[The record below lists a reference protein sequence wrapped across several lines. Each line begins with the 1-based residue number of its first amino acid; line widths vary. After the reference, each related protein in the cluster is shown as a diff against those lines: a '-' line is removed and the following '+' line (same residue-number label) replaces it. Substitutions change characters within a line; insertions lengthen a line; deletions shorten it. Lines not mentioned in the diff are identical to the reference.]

1 MLLTDRVSADSSI
14 ISLAGGLTK
23 DQHNTLINSLPLL
36 HVCCSKLLHTT
47 IFCNNSKF
55 RFDICIQ
62 TPTIHP
68 GETIHHKD

>member
-1 MLLTDRVSADSSI
+1 MTDRVSADSSI

-36 HVCCSKLLHTT
+36 HVCYSKLLHT
-47 IFCNNSKF
+47 IMFFNNSKF

-62 TPTIHP
+62 TPTIHT